1 MHKINCLELFQR
13 SVPKLVSQT
22 AFFVAHG
29 FDSGSAGTYHARA
42 MGNPLRDRRTPSELA
57 ECGQVIEI
65 ERKIKDFPQ
74 LAAIVQADL
83 AALDPDRLPAGWRNA
98 PVSGRLE
105 FGFGDAQN
113 RLPVLDGRVAVT
125 FDAVCQRC
133 LGPFRCS
140 LDVPLRLMFGVAAMS
155 SDVAGNYELWDL
167 AGDTLRP
174 LDVVDESLVMA
185 LPLVAMHQNDPSCIA
200 PEGGA
205 AEPADV
211 KIRPFAALRSQ
222 MDTDD

>member
-1 MHKINCLELFQR
+1 
-13 SVPKLVSQT
+13 
-22 AFFVAHG
+22 
-29 FDSGSAGTYHARA
+29 

-83 AALDPDRLPAGWRNA
+83 AALDADRLPAGSRNA

-185 LPLVAMHQNDPSCIA
+185 LPLAAKHQNDPSCIA